1 MPIRACWNSVV
12 AWSKKW
18 RPAKRRRQSV
28 GFLAE
33 AFESRRML
41 SAFFVNSL
49 EDSHDANPGDG
60 IAADAN
66 GATTL
71 RAAIEE
77 ANAHIGADS
86 ITLPVGRINVVGSGF
101 TVTDALTIHGAGGG
115 QSVID
120 GLAFDHVF
128 QFAGSGSLNLSGVTV
143 NSARELAAASRSS
156 LLTTNSRQADL
167 VIAFSSSPN
176 APFPIDTKPA
186 AAVIAPLIGFSS
198 DNILDSVPL
207 RPDTKLT
214 KAINTLDRLVRP
226 DNAVIPTPDAAIE
239 DIVNALFESESS
251 DLVLPIGAEK
261 KTTPMVEDR
270 STKPAPMPM
279 SDSDRP
285 AAPASDATSPDFD
298 PTSPFDGMMSD
309 SDSDDEQSLANP
321 VPNDAVQAVLSGWA
335 DEAGWRAPDFWTN
348 GLQTQ
353 VVARPESGR
362 KLGVMVA
369 AVLSGI
375 SAQSWS
381 TGPRWLRDS
390 VNVST
395 WRRRLAQLGRRAR

>member
-12 AWSKKW
+12 AWSQKW

-28 GFLAE
+28 GFLGE
-33 AFESRRML
+33 AFESRRLL

-101 TVTDALTIHGAGGG
+101 TVTDGLTIHGASGG

-120 GLAFDHVF
+120 GLAFDQVF
-128 QFAGSGSLNLSGVTV
+128 QFAGSGSLNLLGVTV
-143 NSARELAAASRSS
+143 NSARELAAASRSN

-186 AAVIAPLIGFSS
+186 AEIAPLIGFSS

-207 RPDTKLT
+207 RPDTRLA

-261 KTTPMVEDR
+261 KTTPLVEDR

-285 AAPASDATSPDFD
+285 ATPAPDAEGQDVDPMSPL
-298 PTSPFDGMMSD
+298 DGMMSD
-309 SDSDDEQSLANP
+309 SDNDDEQSLANP
-321 VPNDAVQAVLSGWA
+321 VSSDAVQAVLSGWA

-348 GLQTQ
+348 GSQTQ

-362 KLGVMVA
+362 KLGAMAV

-381 TGPRWLRDS
+381 NGPRWLRDS
-390 VNVST
+390 VNAST
-395 WRRRLAQLGRRAR
+395 WRRRLAQLRRRAR